1 MQQTGEGEIRER
13 EKSLRLKADLTLG
26 SVTTDQNPLK
36 AIDHFHYSSHVPH
49 LETVYQTQRVRL
61 HSVHT
66 QSAHTGYSRKRKR
79 VCTKNNTA
87 FDLCQLHLNIYTG
100 WGDESLT
107 ANKCLHLYGKTALSL
122 FQWDGA
128 MPALPTSEL
137 TGVTNREVSAP
148 FSRGNTCQCLSTTH
162 AHDIYIYTY
171 TAGDSL
177 SPKSSFNVP
186 MWGFIANN
194 SRRTEF
200 WISDSP
206 VWRLSQACEHA
217 AWLKYTPLH
226 CGAEE
231 ETCLWKVLCMR
242 EKRPLIPDKEPMRDS
257 DKVSASPG
265 PYLMLLSDCTAPT
278 ISQSLHPL
286 STSLKHSHQ
295 HHHRHTHTH
304 AQTF

>member
-1 MQQTGEGEIRER
+1 MSRSQQTNVYIYMAKQR
-13 EKSLRLKADLTLG
+13 SAQF
-26 SVTTDQNPLK
+26 S
-36 AIDHFHYSSHVPH
+36 
-49 LETVYQTQRVRL
+49 ETVR
-61 HSVHT
+61 
-66 QSAHTGYSRKRKR
+66 
-79 VCTKNNTA
+79 
-87 FDLCQLHLNIYTG
+87 CQLCLQVSWLVWQT
-100 WGDESLT
+100 E
-107 ANKCLHLYGKTALSL
+107 KCLLLSL
-122 FQWDGA
+122 VEI
-128 MPALPTSEL
+128 P
-137 TGVTNREVSAP
+137 VSAC
-148 FSRGNTCQCLSTTH
+148 RLLTH
-162 AHDIYIYTY
+162 TKYIYTY

-194 SRRTEF
+194 SRRAEF

-295 HHHRHTHTH
+295 HHHRHTHTRSNILNTVPAYWLLWH
-304 AQTF
+304 APIVEQMVHLISCKIGTVLCYLMGKGHKMTIFSPFRKTEQKNF